1 MKSET
6 PSKPKGLPG
15 AQVATAAELVNYQ
28 EGAIVSREI
37 VKKPAGNVTF
47 FAFDEGQGLSE
58 HTTPFDA
65 LVYVIEGEVEIR
77 IAGQPHR
84 LQAGEI
90 ILLPANQPHA
100 LKALMRFK
108 MCLTMIRA

>member
-1 MKSET
+1 MKSES

-15 AQVATAAELVNYQ
+15 AQVATATELVNYQ

-58 HTTPFDA
+58 HTSPFDA
-65 LVYVIEGEVEIR
+65 LIYGIEGELEIS
-77 IAGQPHR
+77 IAGQPHYLR
-84 LQAGEI
+84 GGEI

-100 LKALMRFK
+100 LKALNRCK
-108 MCLTMIRA
+108 LSLTMIRA

>member
-1 MKSET
+1 MKSES

-37 VKKPAGNVTF
+37 VKKAAGNVTF

-65 LVYVIEGEVEIR
+65 LVYVIEGGVEIS

-84 LQAGEI
+84 LQGGEI

-100 LKALMRFK
+100 LKALKRFK
-108 MCLTMIRA
+108 MSLTMIRA